1 MQVQPIN
8 SLQGLHLLVTRPID
22 QAHIW
27 SRQLR
32 ALGAVVTLQPMLV
45 IEPLTDKS
53 SADRIANIIRQ
64 IDSFQKII
72 FISQNAVLY
81 GVM

>member
-27 SRQLR
+27 SQQLR

-53 SADRIANIIRQ
+53 STDRIANVVRQ
-64 IDSFQKII
+64 LDSFHKII